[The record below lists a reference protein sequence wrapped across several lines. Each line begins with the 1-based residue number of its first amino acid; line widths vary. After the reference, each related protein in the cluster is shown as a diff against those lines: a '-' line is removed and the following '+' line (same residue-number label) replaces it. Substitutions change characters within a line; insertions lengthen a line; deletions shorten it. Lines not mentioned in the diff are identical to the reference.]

1 MSREKIR
8 TRSHLHPSACA
19 QTENRLDARHLRFAF
34 EPNLPIDQVHEV
46 EGNQVRLSEHR
57 APKATVD
64 RYAEQMKAGAIF
76 PAIVVNDRHELVD
89 GNSRLMAARA
99 IGRKT
104 IAAYVCSD
112 LSAIQARSLSVE
124 LNQTHGLSMTE
135 AEIHAFAT
143 SAVEEGRAIDAKA
156 YARMTGVKPA
166 TLTRWVNA
174 KHFEMRARR
183 EGIGPER
190 FARLS
195 ESARAAL
202 QVARLSAVFCDATDL
217 AIDARVSAAK
227 LNTLVG
233 EANAA
238 ASEAEAL
245 AIIARAREARAE
257 DIKAIAAGF
266 RSSRRRSAGPAMH
279 IGGLLRFE
287 IADLLDV
294 PPDRQA
300 DAFRRMSR
308 LWQRLDGALARARV
322 EWRLDDITGP
332 SGEHSRPTAPAE
344 VP

>member
-1 MSREKIR
+1 MSREKTR
-8 TRSHLHPSACA
+8 MRSHPHPSACA
-19 QTENRLDARHLRFAF
+19 QTENRLAARHLRFTF
-34 EPNLPIDQVHEV
+34 EPNLPLDQILEV

-57 APKATVD
+57 APKAIVD

-89 GNSRLMAARA
+89 GNSRWMAARV
-99 IGRKT
+99 IGRKA

-174 KHFEMRARR
+174 KHFEMRAGR

-190 FARLS
+190 FAHLS

-202 QVARLSAVFCDATDL
+202 QVARLRTVFRDVTDL
-217 AIDARVSAAK
+217 AVEARVPAAQ
-227 LNTLVG
+227 LNTLIA

-266 RSSRRRSAGPAMH
+266 RSSRRRSAGAAMH

-300 DAFRRMSR
+300 DTFRRMSR
-308 LWQRLDGALARARV
+308 LWQRLDGALARARA
-322 EWRLDDITGP
+322 EWSLDDITGP
-332 SGEHSRPTAPAE
+332 STNHSRPPAP
-344 VP
+344 VKVR